1 VCEVR
6 ESVHPPLTR
15 YSFFRL
21 EPTLRE
27 VAYRVVERCSLSPV
41 LDSCFVIGARSSDL
55 RLIPTQVHLHSHAA
69 STTTTKS
76 AVRLRQVPRACGEAM
91 MTCSP
96 AGPWCGPSPWCCCAG
111 SCCPTGAPH
120 SAPSTCAASRRG
132 SSSCAAAARAAS
144 AAAHRPWCRP
154 QPLSSCLPSSPV
166 STRPF
171 RSVRLW
177 LCVRGYTQ
185 RNATHSCNTT
195 VLHDQPPRCTT
206 VSYTSHLPHHPPKHL
221 PHTRP

>member
-1 VCEVR
+1 MCEAR

-96 AGPWCGPSPWCCCAG
+96 GGPWCGPSPWCCCAG

-144 AAAHRPWCRP
+144 GALWALQPRPWCPPLR
-154 QPLSSCLPSSPV
+154 LSSCLPSPAAQKGRKPFPSDPLL
-166 STRPF
+166 ST
-171 RSVRLW
+171 S
-177 LCVRGYTQ
+177 
-185 RNATHSCNTT
+185 NALSAGM
-195 VLHDQPPRCTT
+195 
-206 VSYTSHLPHHPPKHL
+206 
-221 PHTRP
+221 